1 MQVIISFRDEK
12 AVSFDWRE
20 WVNGELRQDRQDLRR
35 GERLVISLL
44 SLLLFLSLFYNNKL
58 QPRKGPTADL
68 TKSFNNE

>member
-44 SLLLFLSLFYNNKL
+44 SLLLFLSLFFIITNFSQEKVPP
-58 QPRKGPTADL
+58 QI
-68 TKSFNNE
+68 